1 MSAIH
6 STAVI
11 APTAELGAGVS
22 VGPYV
27 VIEDDVIIG
36 DNCRID
42 AHAVIRRYTRLGDDN
57 HIHPHAMVGGEP
69 QDLKFK
75 GEVSWLEIGSHNIIR
90 EFASLHR
97 GTAGGGGI
105 TRLGDYNLCMAST
118 HVAHDCQLGSHIVM
132 SNLATLAGH
141 VCVEDY
147 VIISGV
153 TGIHQFVRLGRHSF
167 VGGMTGIG
175 MDLPPWMLASGAR
188 GTVQGPN
195 VVGLRRAGA
204 SPAVLRAMKEAYRL
218 IWRSGLPR
226 SEALEQLENEHGA
239 LTEVQDFLIFVR
251 TSERGILPG
260 GKGEVDDG

>member
-1 MSAIH
+1 MNAIH
-6 STAVI
+6 PTAVI
-11 APTAELGAGVS
+11 APTAKLGNDVN

-27 VIEDDVIIG
+27 IIEDDVIIG
-36 DNCRID
+36 DRCRIE
-42 AHAVIRRYTRLGDDN
+42 AHAIIRRYTRMGSDN
-57 HIHPHAMVGGEP
+57 RIHPHAMVGGEP
-69 QDLKFK
+69 QDLKFQ
-75 GEVSWLEIGSHNIIR
+75 GEISWLEIGSHNVIR

-105 TRLGDYNLCMAST
+105 TRLGDHNLCMACT

-141 VCVEDY
+141 VSVDDY
-147 VIISGV
+147 AIIGGV
-153 TGIHQFVRLGRHSF
+153 TGIHQFVRIGRHSF

-195 VVGLRRAGA
+195 VIGLRRAGA
-204 SPAVLRAMKEAYRL
+204 SPAVQRAMKEAHRL

-226 SEALEQLENEHGA
+226 PEALEQLEKEHA
-239 LTEVQDFLIFVR
+239 AVSEIQEFITFVR
-251 TSERGILPG
+251 TSERGILAG
-260 GKGEVDDG
+260 SKGEGDEG

>member
-6 STAVI
+6 PTAVI
-11 APTAELGAGVS
+11 ASTAEIGADVS
-22 VGPYV
+22 VGPYTI
-27 VIEDDVIIG
+27 IEDDVIIG
-36 DNCRID
+36 DRCRIE
-42 AHAVIRRYTRLGDDN
+42 AHAVIRRYTRMGSDN
-57 HIHPHAMVGGEP
+57 HIHPHATVGGEP
-69 QDLKFK
+69 QDLKFQ
-75 GEVSWLEIGSHNIIR
+75 GETSWLEIGSHNVIS

-105 TRLGDYNLCMAST
+105 TRLGDHNLCMACT

-141 VCVEDY
+141 VRVDDHA
-147 VIISGV
+147 IIGGV
-153 TGIHQFVRLGRHSF
+153 TGIHQFVRLGSHSF

-195 VVGLRRAGA
+195 IIGLRRAGA
-204 SPAVLRAMKEAYRL
+204 SPEVLRALKEAHRL

-226 SEALEQLENEHGA
+226 PEALEQLETEHGA
-239 LTEVQDFLIFVR
+239 LPEIQDFIAFVR
-251 TSERGILPG
+251 TSERGILAG
-260 GKGEVDDG
+260 SKGEGDEG